1 MIQNTND
8 AVRKMLRKNR
18 LFFDII
24 HTFLKI
30 LYYFR
35 SILILEKMKI
45 DLTHVLPFLD
55 EKSKNNLESRVS
67 TVYDTIFNK
76 TGAGNDFLGWVSLPS
91 EIDENLLADIEKTA
105 EDLRKKSE
113 IFVVIGIGGSYL
125 GARAVIEALQNHFAT
140 LTSER
145 PLIVYAGH
153 NMSEDY
159 LHDLLAVLD
168 KKDYS
173 LAVISKSGTTTEPAI
188 AFRILK
194 QHIINKY
201 GEQEA
206 ASRIVAIT
214 DKARGALKQLA
225 NVKGYKT
232 YIVPDDVGGRFSVL
246 TPVGLLPIAVA
257 GIDIRQLVA
266 GAMAIEKF
274 CKVHPT
280 PDNPVSQYAVVRQV
294 LYAQGKTNEIM
305 VNYEPRLVYFSE
317 WWKQLYGESHGKQH
331 KGVFPA
337 SVTFSTDLHSMGQYI
352 QDGLRNLFETVI
364 SVENSNHELRIP
376 LENDDLDQLNYIAGK
391 RISEVNHKAELG
403 TVLAHEDGGVPNIR
417 IVIPEVSAYV
427 LGELI
432 YFFEMACAVSG
443 YMLDVNPFDQPGVE
457 AYKKNMFALLGKKGF
472 EEQTAA
478 LNKRLGI

>member
-1 MIQNTND
+1 
-8 AVRKMLRKNR
+8 
-18 LFFDII
+18 
-24 HTFLKI
+24 
-30 LYYFR
+30 
-35 SILILEKMKI
+35 MKI
-45 DLTHVLPFLD
+45 DFTHVQPFLD
-55 EKSKNNLESRVS
+55 NNLKSSLESRVS
-67 TVYDTIFNK
+67 SVYETIFHK
-76 TGAGNDFLGWVSLPS
+76 TGAGNDFLGWVDLPS
-91 EIDENLLADIEKTA
+91 SIDPAFLADIEQTA
-105 EDLRKKSE
+105 AELRRKSE

-125 GARAVIEALQNHFAT
+125 GARAVIEALQNHFAP
-140 LTSER
+140 LSNER

-159 LHDLLAVLD
+159 LHDLIAVLD

-206 ASRIVAIT
+206 ASRIIAIT
-214 DKARGALKQLA
+214 DKAKGALKQLA

-257 GIDIRQLVA
+257 GIDIRALVKGAAEMEQL
-266 GAMAIEKF
+266 
-274 CKVHPT
+274 CKAKPT
-280 PDNPVSQYAVVRQV
+280 TDNPVTQYAIARQV
-294 LYAQGKTNEIM
+294 LYGMGKTNEIM

-331 KGVFPA
+331 KGIFPA

-376 LENDDLDQLNYIAGK
+376 MENDDLDQLNYIAGK

-403 TVLAHEDGGVPNIR
+403 TVLAHEDGGVPNLR
-417 IVIPEVSAYV
+417 IVIPEVSEKV

-472 EEQTAA
+472 EEQTKK
-478 LNKRLGI
+478 LNERLK

>member
-1 MIQNTND
+1 
-8 AVRKMLRKNR
+8 MLRKISKI
-18 LFFDII
+18 F
-24 HTFLKI
+24 HTFAASFKK
-30 LYYFR
+30 YA
-35 SILILEKMKI
+35 MKI
-45 DLTHVLPFLD
+45 DFTHVQPFLD
-55 EKSKNNLESRVS
+55 NNLKSSLESRVS
-67 TVYDTIFNK
+67 SVYETIFHK
-76 TGAGNDFLGWVSLPS
+76 TGAGNDFLGWVDLPS
-91 EIDENLLADIEKTA
+91 SIDPAFLADIEQTA
-105 EDLRKKSE
+105 AELRRKSE

-125 GARAVIEALQNHFAT
+125 GARAVIEALQNHFAP
-140 LTSER
+140 LSNER

-159 LHDLLAVLD
+159 LHDLIAVLD

-206 ASRIVAIT
+206 ASRIIAIT
-214 DKARGALKQLA
+214 DKAKGALKQLA

-257 GIDIRQLVA
+257 GIDIRALVKGAAEMEQL
-266 GAMAIEKF
+266 
-274 CKVHPT
+274 CKAKPT
-280 PDNPVSQYAVVRQV
+280 TDNPVTQYAIARQV
-294 LYAQGKTNEIM
+294 LYGMGKTNEIM

-331 KGVFPA
+331 KGIFPA

-376 LENDDLDQLNYIAGK
+376 MENEDLDQLNYIAGK

-403 TVLAHEDGGVPNIR
+403 TVLAHEDGGVPNLR
-417 IVIPEVSAYV
+417 IVIPEVSEKV

-443 YMLDVNPFDQPGVE
+443 YLLDVNPFDQPGVE

>member
-1 MIQNTND
+1 MCKSKEKIVCYTL
-8 AVRKMLRKNR
+8 KFKNLSR
-18 LFFDII
+18 RFNFFPY
-24 HTFLKI
+24 L
-30 LYYFR
+30 R
-35 SILILEKMKI
+35 SILNINRMKI
-45 DLTHVLPFLD
+45 DLTHINPFL
-55 EKSKNNLESRVS
+55 EKDIVNELESRVPA
-67 TVYDTIFNK
+67 TYETIYK
-76 TGAGNDFLGWVSLPS
+76 RTGAGNDFLGWVNLPS

-105 EDLRKKSE
+105 ADLRKKSE
-113 IFVVIGIGGSYL
+113 IFVVVGIGGSYL
-125 GARAVIEALQNHFAT
+125 GARAVIEALQNHFAP
-140 LTSER
+140 LAGEK

-159 LHDLLAVLD
+159 LHDLMAVLD

-214 DKARGALKQLA
+214 DKAKGALKQLA

-257 GIDIRQLVA
+257 GINIRALVK
-266 GAMAIEKF
+266 GAVEMEKQ
-274 CKVHPT
+274 CKANPNK
-280 PDNPVSQYAVVRQV
+280 DNIVSQYAVARQA
-294 LYAQGKTNEIM
+294 LYAQGLTNEIM

-331 KGVFPA
+331 KGIFPA

-364 SVENSNHELRIP
+364 SVENSNYELRIP
-376 LENDDLDQLNYIAGK
+376 NESEDLDQLNYIAGK

-403 TVLAHEDGGVPNIR
+403 TVLAHEDGGVPNLR
-417 IVIPEVSAYV
+417 IVIPEVSACV

-478 LNKRLGI
+478 LNKRLNL

>member
-1 MIQNTND
+1 MFCFLSY
-8 AVRKMLRKNR
+8 LRIN
-18 LFFDII
+18 LNLNI
-24 HTFLKI
+24 
-30 LYYFR
+30 
-35 SILILEKMKI
+35 MKI
-45 DLTHVLPFLD
+45 DLSHINPFLD
-55 EKSKNNLESRVS
+55 KDIVSALESRIPETYS
-67 TVYDTIFNK
+67 TIYNK

-91 EIDENLLADIEKTA
+91 EIDEALLADIEKTA
-105 EDLRKKSE
+105 ADLRKKSE

-125 GARAVIEALQNHFAT
+125 GARAVIEALQNHFAP
-140 LTSER
+140 LTNDK

-159 LHDLLAVLD
+159 LHDLMAVLD

-194 QHIINKY
+194 QHIIKKY

-225 NVKGYKT
+225 NAKGYKT

-246 TPVGLLPIAVA
+246 TPVGLLPIAMA
-257 GIDIRQLVA
+257 GIDIRALVK
-266 GAMAIEKF
+266 GAVEMEKC
-274 CKVHPT
+274 CKANPT
-280 PDNPVSQYAVVRQV
+280 VDNPVSQYANARQA
-294 LYAQGKTNEIM
+294 LYAQGLTNEIM

-331 KGVFPA
+331 KGIFPA

-376 LENDDLDQLNYIAGK
+376 MENDDLDQLNYIAGK

-403 TVLAHEDGGVPNIR
+403 TVLAHEDGGVPNLR
-417 IVIPEVSAYV
+417 IVIPEVSEKV

-478 LNKRLGI
+478 LNKRLNL

>member
-1 MIQNTND
+1 
-8 AVRKMLRKNR
+8 
-18 LFFDII
+18 
-24 HTFLKI
+24 
-30 LYYFR
+30 
-35 SILILEKMKI
+35 MKI
-45 DLTHVLPFLD
+45 DLTHVNPFLKK
-55 EKSKNNLESRVS
+55 EFVNELEARIPAIYE
-67 TVYDTIFNK
+67 TVYQK
-76 TGAGNDFLGWVSLPS
+76 TGAGNDFLGWVNLPS

-105 EDLRKKSE
+105 NELRSKSE

-125 GARAVIEALQNHFAT
+125 GARAVIEALQNHFAS
-140 LTSER
+140 LTGEK
-145 PLIVYAGH
+145 PLVVYAGH

-159 LHDLLAVLD
+159 LHDLIAILN

-173 LAVISKSGTTTEPAI
+173 MAVISKSGTTTEPAI

-257 GIDIRQLVA
+257 GIDIRALVK
-266 GAMAIEKF
+266 GAIEMEKQ
-274 CKVHPT
+274 CKANPT
-280 PDNPVSQYAVVRQV
+280 KDNLISQYAVVRQA
-294 LYAQGKTNEIM
+294 LYAQGLTNEIM

-331 KGVFPA
+331 KGIFPA

-364 SVENSNHELRIP
+364 SVENCNHELCIP
-376 LENDDLDQLNYIAGK
+376 MESDDLDQLNYIAGK

-417 IVIPEVSAYV
+417 IVIPEVSAKV

-478 LNKRLGI
+478 LNKRLNL